1 MQGQIFF
8 KNRCN
13 KKVNSKN
20 IYKNPKYAKKYKY
33 IFKIL
38 VAKNVIMVYNDID
51 INLSLYVTHYVLY
64 TC

>member
-1 MQGQIFF
+1 M
-8 KNRCN
+8 C
-13 KKVNSKN
+13 
-20 IYKNPKYAKKYKY
+20 KNPKYTKKYKY

-38 VAKNVIMVYNDID
+38 VAKNAIMVYNDID